1 MDHYS
6 TSWRPVHCL
15 CGCGVQVAWYRRK
28 RTPGAW
34 RLLRTGHVA
43 PEGFTLV
50 TEEMIRRK
58 ALGIFKANV
67 ALERIE
73 RETKILHQLRT
84 RGLDAFER
92 AVVERGAVHVF
103 MGGDGK

>member
-1 MDHYS
+1 MDQYS
-6 TSWRPVHCL
+6 ASWRPVFCL
-15 CGCGVQVAWYRRK
+15 CGCNVQVAWYRRK
-28 RTPGAW
+28 RSPGAW
-34 RLLRTGHVA
+34 RLLKTGHRA
-43 PEGFTLV
+43 PEGFALV

-58 ALGIFKANV
+58 ALGMFKARV
-67 ALERIE
+67 ALDHIE

-103 MGGDGK
+103 MGNSK